1 MSLSTSTDFPDPSVR
16 NKFTKRCSICLAAF
30 YQADSADLDFE
41 SDSECDDI
49 SGAGALSDGVEM
61 AIRLGILPPDYER
74 SAEENAI
81 VRECNT
87 ILSIECGLTE
97 G

>member
-1 MSLSTSTDFPDPSVR
+1 MDSPDPSVGKMSV
-16 NKFTKRCSICLAAF
+16 NRCSICLAAF
-30 YQADSADLDFE
+30 PQVDSDPDPE
-41 SDSECDDI
+41 SGSECDDEA
-49 SGAGALSDGVEM
+49 GVGALSDDVEM
-61 AIRLGILPPDYER
+61 GIHLGVLPPDYER
-74 SAEENAI
+74 SVEENAI

>member
-1 MSLSTSTDFPDPSVR
+1 MSV
-16 NKFTKRCSICLAAF
+16 NRCSICLAAF
-30 YQADSADLDFE
+30 PQVDSDE
-41 SDSECDDI
+41 SDPDPESGSECDDE
-49 SGAGALSDGVEM
+49 AGVALSDDVEM
-61 AIRLGILPPDYER
+61 GIHLGVLPPDYER
-74 SAEENAI
+74 SVEENAI

>member
-1 MSLSTSTDFPDPSVR
+1 MPMDSPDPSVR
-16 NKFTKRCSICLAAF
+16 KTSVNRCSICLAAF
-30 YQADSADLDFE
+30 PQADSDPDPE
-41 SDSECDDI
+41 SSGSECDDMFDEA
-49 SGAGALSDGVEM
+49 GVGALSDGVETG
-61 AIRLGILPPDYER
+61 IRLGVLPPDYER